1 MFGKKIPACLTEQA
15 EAGVLPMQLSFLL
28 LSSVGCVGE
37 WCGQHQEQQDQ
48 CIAHDAVV
56 PVHSPELGSGRN
68 FPLGKSGK
76 DSWAFWSGGTVFGLD
91 FLPLG
96 QLPKLFWEQYLN
108 NSPLHCQFL

>member
-1 MFGKKIPACLTEQA
+1 MFGKKIPACLTEQV

-76 DSWAFWSGGTVFGLD
+76 DSWAFWSGGTVFGLV
-91 FLPLG
+91 FSASWAVTQALLG
-96 QLPKLFWEQYLN
+96 TVP
-108 NSPLHCQFL
+108 